1 MQQIKRTWDWGFFFK
16 IMVRYQKL
24 LCVSNLMTTKG
35 AKCETIK
42 HIIGYSVHS
51 GGSHDLMHEL

>member
-1 MQQIKRTWDWGFFFK
+1 MQQIKRAWVLFFF
-16 IMVRYQKL
+16 IMVRYQKM

-51 GGSHDLMHEL
+51 RDLMHKL

>member
-1 MQQIKRTWDWGFFFK
+1 MQQIKRAWVVVFFL

-51 GGSHDLMHEL
+51 GGSRDLMHKL